1 MEIDLIK
8 FGDKV
13 RYLSKDFARYLDE
26 EKGVEFIFNTINA
39 SVNVEYLELT
49 KPEYEGA
56 KFQKQIEDLDYEI
69 GNVKKVV
76 PKNEITGKDED
87 KFTLTEKEVS
97 VRKIWKV
104 SNKLGAYK
112 CFTNKEEALELANL
126 INWEVLRNFDIYEP
140 VQI

>member
-1 MEIDLIK
+1 MKHLPSTLTDHPSLVGIIR
-8 FGDKV
+8 FPGDCYGEKEEV
-13 RYLSKDFARYLDE
+13 KIPIITNESGKWENVVQTVEMSK
-26 EKGVEFIFNTINA
+26 TIT
-39 SVNVEYLELT
+39 SISPQSQVY
-49 KPEYEGA
+49 Y
-56 KFQKQIEDLDYEI
+56 I
-69 GNVKKVV
+69 

-97 VRKIWKV
+97 VRKVWKV

-140 VQI
+140 VQL

>member
-13 RYLSKDFARYLDE
+13 KYLSKDFARYLDE

-69 GNVKKVV
+69 GNVKKAV